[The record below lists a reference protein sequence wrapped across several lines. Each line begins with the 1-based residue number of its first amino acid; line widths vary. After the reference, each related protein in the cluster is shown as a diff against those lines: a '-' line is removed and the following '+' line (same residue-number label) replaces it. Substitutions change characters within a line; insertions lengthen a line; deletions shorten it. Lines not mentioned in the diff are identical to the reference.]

1 MNVTVALSPAS
12 ATEVN
17 DARSA
22 AAAVA
27 RGCQLPACSMILGVS
42 VLQQL
47 GGYGS
52 LLPETQ
58 AEYQIARMITNT
70 SSMYSPRIITIST
83 RTS

>member
-1 MNVTVALSPAS
+1 MQSLASCQLEQANRLNVTVALSPAS

-42 VLQQL
+42 VLPQYCGNNL
-47 GGYGS
+47 
-52 LLPETQ
+52 EATV
-58 AEYQIARMITNT
+58 A
-70 SSMYSPRIITIST
+70 
-83 RTS
+83 